1 MGITTDPSRITM
13 TDVAVS
19 SGPVAADPR
28 PFDFRHPST
37 LSRDDARVLQV
48 VQESLAHGIAAN
60 LASSIRA
67 SIDVTVAGVEHT
79 PYGEFVR
86 RSPNPSSLTV
96 MRIAPIASKALL
108 QFDPVLSF
116 AMIELLLGSPGTT
129 PAPERAHTEVE
140 DALLVGLIET
150 LLPTIDEAFEPLG
163 TFTSSVV
170 GQESNPTFV
179 QIAPATDMVVVIGLD
194 VAVDAQRGAL
204 RLVVP
209 AAALRPHLD
218 ALTDALRD
226 LDDPSDDRSDA
237 LDQVA
242 GHIASVDVSAVV
254 RFDPSLVSP
263 SQLAELAVGDVF
275 VLDHGVDAP
284 LVAEVDGVPVHDV
297 SIGRVKRTLAVE
309 VLGPAP
315 TRFRRPARVF
325 RVPAERRFPAQRTR

>member
-1 MGITTDPSRITM
+1 MSIGTDPSRITM

-19 SGPVAADPR
+19 PGPVAADPR

-48 VQESLAHGIAAN
+48 IQESLAHGIAAN

-67 SIDVTVAGVEHT
+67 SIDVSITGVEHT

-96 MRIAPIASKALL
+96 MRIDPIASKALL

-116 AMIELLLGSPGTT
+116 ALIELLLGGPGTAPT
-129 PAPERAHTEVE
+129 PERAHTEVE

-150 LLPTIDEAFEPLG
+150 LIPTIDEAFEPLG
-163 TFTSSVV
+163 TFTSSIV

-194 VAVDAQRGAL
+194 VGVDTQRGVF

-226 LDDPSDDRSDA
+226 LADPLDDRSQA

-242 GHIASVDVSAVV
+242 AHISSVDVSAVV
-254 RFDPSLVSP
+254 RFDPSSVSP

-275 VLDHGVDAP
+275 VLDHAVDAP

-297 SIGRVKRTLAVE
+297 SIGRIKRTLAVE

-315 TRFRRPARVF
+315 ARLRRPTRVL
-325 RVPAERRFPAQRTR
+325 RVAADERTPRHRAL